1 MSLAL
6 WLHPA
11 NLADCG
17 RAVVA
22 RMSRAW
28 FGSLALPGDAGAII
42 EAGIDR
48 TWNGRSFTAS
58 PRWFHTFW
66 LRDLAFSSVALERL
80 GGRHR
85 ERLVAS
91 LAWALAGWERHG
103 SHITTTFHPGG
114 YPADVYAY
122 GVDSLPFFLAALRA
136 VGTEGDDLV
145 AAHREWL
152 ADEVAHFGRLVVDPA
167 TGLQR
172 ADRTYS
178 ATGTP

>member
-11 NLADCG
+11 NLVDCG

-22 RMSRAW
+22 RASRAW
-28 FGSLALPGDAGAII
+28 FGPLSLPGDAGAVI

-58 PRWFHTFW
+58 LRWFHTFW

-114 YPADVYAY
+114 CWRGRGGLILGEESMLCGAIFLDYLRSPMAAPAR
-122 GVDSLPFFLAALRA
+122 LA
-136 VGTEGDDLV
+136 
-145 AAHREWL
+145 
-152 ADEVAHFGRLVVDPA
+152 
-167 TGLQR
+167 
-172 ADRTYS
+172 
-178 ATGTP
+178 

>member
-11 NLADCG
+11 KSRRL
-17 RAVVA
+17 RASGSSP
-22 RMSRAW
+22 RLSRAW
-28 FGSLALPGDAGAII
+28 FGFARASRDAGAII
-42 EAGIDR
+42 ESGIDR

-80 GGRHR
+80 GAATASGSSPRWPGRWP
-85 ERLVAS
+85 V
-91 LAWALAGWERHG
+91 G
-103 SHITTTFHPGG
+103 SARKHITTTFHRVL
-114 YPADVYAY
+114 PADVYAY
-122 GVDSLPFFLAALRA
+122 GVDSLPFLLAALRA

-145 AAHREWL
+145 AAHRDWL

-172 ADRTYS
+172 ADRTS
-178 ATGTP
+178 PSTGTR